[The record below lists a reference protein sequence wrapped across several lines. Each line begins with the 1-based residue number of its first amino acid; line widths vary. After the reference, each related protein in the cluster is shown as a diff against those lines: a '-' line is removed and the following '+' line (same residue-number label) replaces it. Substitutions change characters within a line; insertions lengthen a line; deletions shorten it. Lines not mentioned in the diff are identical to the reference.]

1 MEPAGAEPAGPA
13 IPIPKGVDPNEA
25 QAVPR
30 SRTNRA
36 ALQELY
42 EQALTPAEQ
51 DALQELKSASFKT
64 DVAVIRILQVR
75 LLRMAA
81 SVQTVGE
88 MIELL
93 QAYGMSLYR
102 MAKVLETEQRQGKD
116 QDPMADVLSRSLS
129 RALKELENG

>member
-1 MEPAGAEPAGPA
+1 VKSPQIKTGDGSLPSPRFQ
-13 IPIPKGVDPNEA
+13 PPR
-25 QAVPR
+25 QAAP
-30 SRTNRA
+30 NRA

-51 DALQELKSASFKT
+51 EALQEMKNASFKN
-64 DVAVIRILQVR
+64 DVAVVRILQVR

-81 SVQTVGE
+81 GVETVGE

-102 MAKVLETEQRQGKD
+102 MAKVLEAEQRQGKD

-129 RALKELENG
+129 RALKELENGT

>member
-1 MEPAGAEPAGPA
+1 
-13 IPIPKGVDPNEA
+13 
-25 QAVPR
+25 
-30 SRTNRA
+30 
-36 ALQELY
+36 LY

-51 DALQELKSASFKT
+51 EALQELKSASFKT